1 MTTPSVKAQMPK
13 NVRLA
18 LVGVWVQ
25 AVLNL
30 AAGFLLLAV
39 VNDAVDHGQ
48 DEGAGL
54 LRFVAVLSL
63 LIAGALLLCGVLAG
77 KRSNGIRVTVIV
89 IEALGLLSGVL
100 GLFQGGGVGVVPG
113 IVFAFVVLRGFSSA
127 EARNWFDQ

>member
-1 MTTPSVKAQMPK
+1 MQMPK
-13 NVRLA
+13 KVRLA

-48 DEGAGL
+48 DEGTGA

-63 LIAGALLLCGVLAG
+63 LIAGALLLCAVFAG
-77 KRSNGIRVTVIV
+77 RRVNGIRVAVIAV
-89 IEALGLLSGVL
+89 ESLSLLSGALGLLR
-100 GLFQGGGVGVVPG
+100 GGVSVLPGVVL
-113 IVFAFVVLRGFSSA
+113 ALVVLRGFTSPQ
-127 EARNWFDQ
+127 ARNWFDR